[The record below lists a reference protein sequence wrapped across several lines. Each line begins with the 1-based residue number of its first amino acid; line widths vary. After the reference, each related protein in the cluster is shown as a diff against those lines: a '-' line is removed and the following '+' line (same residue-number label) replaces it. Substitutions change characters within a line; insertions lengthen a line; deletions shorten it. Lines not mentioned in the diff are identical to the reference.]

1 MSENE
6 SFKALVAERAAAKT
20 AAPGAKSAA
29 PTLKPRDAA
38 TLIIIDNEGAAPRIL
53 LGKRR
58 DDLKFMPGKYV
69 FPGGRL
75 DADDKIM
82 TAAREL
88 RQSEADK
95 LMLDMKGHPSPARAR
110 GLAMTAVRETFEEA
124 GIIIG
129 GATAASPAV
138 LSPPLEN
145 PSLESPAAKTW
156 RQFQAHGFMPDLA
169 PLTFLARA
177 ITPPGRPR
185 RFDTRFFCVKAS
197 DITKSTDHND
207 GELSGLVWMT
217 LAEARDLD
225 LPPIT
230 RVILED
236 LAERIAKRTLDDA
249 SVPIPYYFNRHGTFR
264 REMLHL
270 AAPSA

>member
-1 MSENE
+1 LSDNQ
-6 SFKALVAERAAAKT
+6 SFKALVAERAAAKD
-20 AAPGAKSAA
+20 AAPAAKSAS
-29 PTLKPRDAA
+29 PLLRPRDAS
-38 TLIIIDNEGAAPRIL
+38 TLIIIDSAGPAPRIL

-58 DDLKFMPGKYV
+58 ADLKFMPGKYV
-69 FPGGRL
+69 FPGGRM
-75 DADDKIM
+75 DADDKTM
-82 TAAREL
+82 AAAREL

-95 LMLDMKGHPSPARAR
+95 LLIDMKGHPSATRAR

-129 GATAASPAV
+129 AAAPVPSGALA
-138 LSPPLEN
+138 PPSEN
-145 PSLESPAAKTW
+145 PSLDSPAAKTW
-156 RQFQAHGFMPDLA
+156 RQFLAHGFSPDLA

-185 RFDTRFFCVKAS
+185 RFDTRFFCVEAS
-197 DITKSTDHND
+197 AIAKNTDHND

-217 LAEARDLD
+217 LDESRELD

-236 LAERIAKRTLDDA
+236 LAERIAKRSLEDPT
-249 SVPIPYYFNRHGTFR
+249 VPIPYYFNRHGTFR
-264 REMLHL
+264 REMLL
-270 AAPSA
+270 PPPAP

>member
-1 MSENE
+1 LSDNE
-6 SFKALVAERAAAKT
+6 SFKALVAERAAAK
-20 AAPGAKSAA
+20 AEAPARKASAA
-29 PTLKPRDAA
+29 TMRPRDAA
-38 TLIIIDNEGAAPRIL
+38 TLIIIDSEGSAPRVL

-88 RQSEADK
+88 RQSETDK
-95 LMLDMKGHPSPARAR
+95 LLLDMKGHPSAARAR
-110 GLAMTAVRETFEEA
+110 GLAMTAVRETYEEA

-129 GATAASPAV
+129 GTAAVPPAA
-138 LSPPLEN
+138 LAPPSEN

-156 RQFQAHGFMPDLA
+156 RQFLGHGFAPDLA

-185 RFDTRFFCVKAS
+185 RFDTRFFCVEAAA
-197 DITKSTDHND
+197 ITKSTDNND

-217 LAEARDLD
+217 LVDARELD

-236 LAERIAKRTLDDA
+236 LGERIAKRSLDDPT
-249 SVPIPYYFNRHGTFR
+249 VPIPYYFNRHGIFR

-270 AAPSA
+270 IAPVA

>member
-1 MSENE
+1 VEAHARLRRQRGYARTRADARNCRRSREHALSENE
-6 SFKALVAERAAAKT
+6 SFKALVAERAAAKAGAT
-20 AAPGAKSAA
+20 AAKAKA
-29 PTLKPRDAA
+29 PVLRPRDAS
-38 TLIIIDNEGAAPRIL
+38 TLIIIDSKGPAPRVL
-53 LGKRR
+53 LGERR

-95 LMLDMKGHPSPARAR
+95 LLLDMKGHPTPARAR
-110 GLAMTAVRETFEEA
+110 GLGMTAVRETFEEA

-129 GATAASPAV
+129 GTTAASSEIA
-138 LSPPLEN
+138 PPSEN

-156 RQFQAHGFMPDLA
+156 RQFQAHGFVPDLA

-185 RFDTRFFCVKAS
+185 RF
-197 DITKSTDHND
+197 
-207 GELSGLVWMT
+207 
-217 LAEARDLD
+217 
-225 LPPIT
+225 
-230 RVILED
+230 
-236 LAERIAKRTLDDA
+236 
-249 SVPIPYYFNRHGTFR
+249 
-264 REMLHL
+264 
-270 AAPSA
+270 

>member
-1 MSENE
+1 LSDNE
-6 SFKALVAERAAAKT
+6 SYKALLAERAAAKS
-20 AAPGAKSAA
+20 AAPVAKSAA
-29 PTLKPRDAA
+29 PVLRPRDAS
-38 TLIIIDNEGAAPRIL
+38 TLIIIDSEGPAPRVL

-75 DADDKIM
+75 DPDDKTMI
-82 TAAREL
+82 AAREL
-88 RQSEADK
+88 RPSEADK
-95 LMLDMKGHPSPARAR
+95 LLLDMKGHPSPARAR
-110 GLAMTAVRETFEEA
+110 GLALTAVRETFEEA

-129 GATAASPAV
+129 GVASDT
-138 LSPPLEN
+138 SPEVAPPSEN

-156 RQFQAHGFMPDLA
+156 RQFRGHGFVPDLA

-185 RFDTRFFCVKAS
+185 RFDTRFFCVEAS
-197 DITKSTDHND
+197 AITKSTDHND

-217 LAEARDLD
+217 LAESRELD

-236 LAERIAKRTLDDA
+236 LAERISKRTLDDPT
-249 SVPIPYYFNRHGTFR
+249 VPIPYYFNRHGTFR

>member
-6 SFKALVAERAAAKT
+6 AFKALVAERAATKASAPSAKP
-20 AAPGAKSAA
+20 ASRA
-29 PTLKPRDAA
+29 LKPRDAS
-38 TLIIIDNEGAAPRIL
+38 TLIIIDSEGPAPRVL

-69 FPGGRL
+69 FPGGRM

-82 TAAREL
+82 SAASEL
-88 RQSEADK
+88 RPSETKK
-95 LMLDMKGHPSPARAR
+95 LLLDMKGHPSPARAR

-129 GATAASPAV
+129 GAVPASSTELA
-138 LSPPLEN
+138 PPLEN
-145 PSLESPAAKTW
+145 PSLDSPAAKTW
-156 RQFQAHGFMPDLA
+156 RQFQTHGFAPDLA
-169 PLTFLARA
+169 PLTYLARA

-185 RFDTRFFCVKAS
+185 RFDTRFFSVEAS
-197 DITKSTDHND
+197 AITKTTDHND

-217 LAEARDLD
+217 LVEARELD

-236 LAERIAKRTLDDA
+236 LAERIAQRTLDDPA
-249 SVPIPYYFNRHGTFR
+249 VPIPYYFNRHGTFR

-270 AAPSA
+270 DAPSA

>member
-6 SFKALVAERAAAKT
+6 SFKALVAERAGAKAAK
-20 AAPGAKSAA
+20 PGAKASQPA
-29 PTLKPRDAA
+29 LRPRDAA
-38 TLIIIDNEGAAPRIL
+38 TLIIIDSEGAAPRVL

-75 DADDKIM
+75 DADDKTM

-88 RQSEADK
+88 RQSEIDK
-95 LMLDMKGHPSPARAR
+95 LLLDMKGHRSAARAR
-110 GLAMTAVRETFEEA
+110 GLAMAAVRETFEEA
-124 GIIIG
+124 GLIIG
-129 GATAASPAV
+129 GAAPPSAPDVAPPA
-138 LSPPLEN
+138 EN
-145 PSLESPAAKTW
+145 PSLDSPAARTW
-156 RQFQAHGFMPDLA
+156 RQFQAHGFVPDLA

-185 RFDTRFFCVKAS
+185 RFDTRFFCVEGSAISK
-197 DITKSTDHND
+197 TTDQND

-217 LAEARDLD
+217 LVEARELD

-236 LAERIAKRTLDDA
+236 LAERIAKRTLDDP

-270 AAPSA
+270 AAPTA

>member
-6 SFKALVAERAAAKT
+6 SFKALVAERAAAK
-20 AAPGAKSAA
+20 AAKPAAKSSS
-29 PTLKPRDAA
+29 PVLRPRDAA
-38 TLIIIDNEGAAPRIL
+38 TLIIIDSDGPAPRIL

-88 RQSEADK
+88 RQSEAEK
-95 LMLDMKGHPSPARAR
+95 LLLDMKGHPSPARAR

-129 GATAASPAV
+129 ATAADAPAEIA
-138 LSPPLEN
+138 PPSEN

-156 RQFQAHGFMPDLA
+156 RQFRAYGFAPNLA

-185 RFDTRFFCVKAS
+185 RFDTRFFCVEAS
-197 DITKSTDHND
+197 AITKSTDHND

-217 LAEARDLD
+217 LTESRELD

-236 LAERIAKRTLDDA
+236 LAERISKRTLDDP

-270 AAPSA
+270 AARSA